1 MRLWGSIT
9 DLIIIG
15 RELGSN
21 IDSAPSP
28 ATKKWGVLRGLARA
42 NDKVVG
48 GDDKG
53 MRSNEGDMGSGV
65 GEVRAGGEGAGNN
78 VDAREV
84 HAHGWPAAN
93 LY

>member
-1 MRLWGSIT
+1 M
-9 DLIIIG
+9 
-15 RELGSN
+15 
-21 IDSAPSP
+21 
-28 ATKKWGVLRGLARA
+28 ARA